1 MSWEIETRGR
11 WQKEENV
18 NNEYEKLEVEII
30 EFESED
36 VIVTSGN
43 FGDEDDID

>member
-1 MSWEIETRGR
+1 M
-11 WQKEENV
+11 

-36 VIVTSGN
+36 VIVTSN